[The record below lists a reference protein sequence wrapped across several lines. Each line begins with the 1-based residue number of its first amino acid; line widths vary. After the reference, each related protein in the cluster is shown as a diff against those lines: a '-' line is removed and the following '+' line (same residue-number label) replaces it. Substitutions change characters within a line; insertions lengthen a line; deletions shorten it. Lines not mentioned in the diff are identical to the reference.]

1 MATISVANTG
11 KVPGR
16 HSVLLFASKPD
27 QPDAEMPKKE
37 LVAFESVALAPG
49 ESTEVNFTV
58 GFEEL
63 KYWNEQESRW
73 RMPEGDIKFFAE

>member
-1 MATISVANTG
+1 MVTNTG
-11 KVPGR
+11 AKAGR

-63 KYWNEQESRW
+63 KYWNEKKGRW
-73 RMPEGDIKFFAE
+73 EMPVGNIVFSAL